1 MTTLN
6 PYINFRGQAKE
17 AAEFYQSVFGGELG
31 LSTFGDFGMPVEP
44 GEEHLVMHAQLTTA
58 SGLVLMLSDTP
69 THMELNV
76 GNNISVSLSG
86 GPGESD
92 ELHGYFDRL
101 AEGGTVTEPLVEAPW
116 GDSFGMVVDRFG
128 INWLVNIGGAPQEQE
143 Q

>member
-69 THMELNV
+69 SHMELNV

-92 ELHGYFDRL
+92 ELHRYFDRL

-128 INWLVNIGGAPQEQE
+128 INWLVNIGGAPQEQ
-143 Q
+143 

>member
-58 SGLVLMLSDTP
+58 GGLVLMLSDTP

-92 ELHGYFDRL
+92 ELHGYFDQL

-128 INWLVNIGGAPQEQE
+128 INWLVNIGGAPQEQ
-143 Q
+143 